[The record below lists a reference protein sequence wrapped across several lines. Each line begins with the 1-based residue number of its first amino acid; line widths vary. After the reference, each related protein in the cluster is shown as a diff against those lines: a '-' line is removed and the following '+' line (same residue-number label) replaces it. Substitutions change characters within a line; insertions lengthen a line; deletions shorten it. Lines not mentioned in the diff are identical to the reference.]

1 MQPIIPFLW
10 FDDRIEDAV
19 SLYVAVFPDSR
30 IVRTSRYG
38 AGAPRPAGT
47 VMSMTF
53 HLRGQEFMALNG
65 GPMFQFTPAVSF
77 LVRCETQAEVD
88 HYWNGLLAGGGDA
101 QPCGWLKDRF
111 GLSWQVIP
119 DALGR
124 ALGDPDPARAGRA
137 MQAMLQMKKIDIATL
152 ERAVAGDASL

>member
-19 SLYVAVFPDSR
+19 SLYVSVFPDSR
-30 IVRTSRYG
+30 IVSTTHYG

-53 HLRGQEFMALNG
+53 ELRGQQFMALNG
-65 GPMFQFTPAVSF
+65 GPMYQFSPAVSF
-77 LVRCETQAEVD
+77 MVTCATQAEVD
-88 HYWNGLLAGGGDA
+88 HYWHGLLAGGGEE

-119 DALGR
+119 HALGA
-124 ALGDPDPARAGRA
+124 ALGDPDPTRAGRA
-137 MQAMLQMKKIDIATL
+137 VQAMLQMKKIDIAAL
-152 ERAVAGDASL
+152 ERALAG

>member
-1 MQPIIPFLW
+1 MQPIIPCLW

-19 SLYVAVFPDSR
+19 SLYVSVFPDSR
-30 IVRTSRYG
+30 IVRTTHYG

-53 HLRGQEFMALNG
+53 ELRGQQFMALNG
-65 GPMFQFTPAVSF
+65 GPMYQFSPAVSF
-77 LVRCETQAEVD
+77 MVTCATQAEVD
-88 HYWNGLLAGGGDA
+88 HYWHGLLAGGGEE

-119 DALGR
+119 HALGA
-124 ALGDPDPARAGRA
+124 ALGDPDPTRAGRA
-137 MQAMLQMKKIDIATL
+137 VQAMLQMKKIDIAAL
-152 ERAVAGDASL
+152 ERALAG